1 MPPMRIYEAKLSYLL
16 VQEGPVEPV
25 SNAPRV
31 VEYMNGGFDE
41 LPLAEAFY
49 VIVLN
54 RRNRPLGRHRISVGT
69 ATAALAHPREV
80 FRIAVLASASS
91 IICVHNHPSGDP
103 SPSASD
109 IQLTRQLR
117 EAGQALDI
125 PVLDHVI
132 IGNVL
137 DDPLNRGYYS
147 FREAGLL

>member
-1 MPPMRIYEAKLSYLL
+1 
-16 VQEGPVEPV
+16 
-25 SNAPRV
+25 
-31 VEYMNGGFDE
+31 
-41 LPLAEAFY
+41 
-49 VIVLN
+49 
-54 RRNRPLGRHRISVGT
+54 VGT

-91 IICVHNHPSGDP
+91 IIAVHNHPSGDP
-103 SPSASD
+103 SPSAAD

-137 DDPLNRGYYS
+137 DDPLSRGYYS
-147 FREAGLL
+147 FREVGLL